1 MLKLPDSSPAAL
13 LYVSAG
19 PTTEEMNIARA
30 LLQVDGSNG
39 TINNSFATVS
49 HTFFMY
55 VFSWLS
61 LCTAF

>member
-55 VFSWLS
+55 VFS
-61 LCTAF
+61 